1 MQSIKYN
8 EYKSHN
14 IIAYLF
20 LLKLKLKNI
29 DNADILKNKIN
40 FSYHDQNDDN
50 RIF

>member
-8 EYKSHN
+8 EYKSQYN
-14 IIAYLF
+14 CISVNT
-20 LLKLKLKNI
+20 KSKLKNI

-40 FSYHDQNDDN
+40 FSYYDQNDDN

>member
-8 EYKSHN
+8 EYKSQYN
-14 IIAYLF
+14 CISVTAKVKF
-20 LLKLKLKNI
+20 KNI